1 MRTTINIDD
10 DLMNAIRSLAAERR
24 QSLGTVISDLIRR
37 GLRPEPVE
45 AYSND
50 FPVFVVREG
59 TPPIT
64 PEMVQSAM
72 DES

>member
-24 QSLGTVISDLIRR
+24 QSLGKVISDLIRR
-37 GLRPEPVE
+37 GLRPEPFE
-45 AYSND
+45 TYSND
-50 FPVFVVREG
+50 FPVFMVREG
-59 TPPIT
+59 TPMIT